1 MRVGAGARGPQRW
14 ARLAGWR
21 DAWWWVGASLAT
33 LGMAGC
39 TRPAPEGDL
48 ASAIATYYAAHAVE
62 EEGRCPSPRIE
73 SITKRKVL
81 ASSAKTTVL
90 HVRYSYYDPSHEG
103 ANDLDQLFVRDK
115 PCTGFAERDF
125 TFAPTKLGHRI
136 HAMSG
141 PRQDQAPDQAR
152 AQPRDPS

>member
-1 MRVGAGARGPQRW
+1 VGAL
-14 ARLAGWR
+14 LA
-21 DAWWWVGASLAT
+21 ALA
-33 LGMAGC
+33 MAGC
-39 TRPAPEGDL
+39 TRPAPEDDL

-62 EEGRCPSPRIE
+62 EDGRCPSPRIE

-90 HVRYSYYDPSHEG
+90 HVRYSYYDPSHEEAG
-103 ANDLDQLFVRDK
+103 DLDQLFVRDK

-125 TFAPTKLGHRI
+125 TFEPTKLGHRI

-141 PRQDQAPDQAR
+141 PRRETSPE
-152 AQPRDPS
+152 STK